1 MVLWSHIARDAGHH
15 RHEGPGRVMERI
27 RVLVAEDEQAVRE
40 ALVDLLSSDAAIEV
54 VGSAKDTDEAIQMAT
69 DFKPDVALVD
79 VKMPG
84 GGGARAAREIRANSP
99 QTHVVALSAYEDRR
113 TVLEML
119 RAGVVGYVVKGTSA
133 DEILRTVRR
142 SLRGQGS
149 LSVEVTADVIHELV
163 ALLDHSE
170 ALSRELQELDRTKS
184 ELIQIVSHELFT
196 PMTTIQGFAMLVSE
210 QGEALQVDEVRDL
223 ADGVIRASDRLKRL
237 VGNLDAAARLDRAG
251 VEVATRP
258 MAARDLVLRVLSEFP
273 RFQGRIVTDDPLEQ
287 PEVRLWADLELG
299 ARALIVV
306 VENALAFSG
315 EDGLVE
321 ISVQPIEG
329 DVRMTVS
336 DHGAGV
342 PEELR
347 DRIFD
352 AFTQTDASITRSHE
366 GLGIGLFLAR
376 RIMRAHGGDL
386 TYAPRPG
393 GGSSFVLSFPGFG
406 VPAVEA
412 LEA

>member
-1 MVLWSHIARDAGHH
+1 MD
-15 RHEGPGRVMERI
+15 RI
-27 RVLVAEDEQAVRE
+27 RVLVAEDEEAVRE

-69 DFKPDVALVD
+69 DCKPDVALVD

-163 ALLDHSE
+163 ALLDRSE

-210 QGEALQVDEVRDL
+210 QGEALKVDEVRDL
-223 ADGVIRASDRLKRL
+223 ADGVMRAGDRLKRL
-237 VGNLDAAARLDRAG
+237 VGNLEAAARLDRAG

-258 MAARDLVLRVLSEFP
+258 MAAKDLVLRVLSEFP
-273 RFQGRIVTDDPLEQ
+273 RFAERIVTNDALEE

-315 EDGLVE
+315 EDGMVE
-321 ISVQPIEG
+321 ISIQPSEG
-329 DVRMTVS
+329 DVRVTVS
-336 DHGAGV
+336 DHGLGV

-352 AFTQTDASITRSHE
+352 AFTQTDGSITRSHE

-386 TYAPRPG
+386 MYAPRPG
-393 GGSSFVLSFPGFG
+393 GGSSFTLSFPGFG

-412 LEA
+412 QEV

>member
-1 MVLWSHIARDAGHH
+1 
-15 RHEGPGRVMERI
+15 
-27 RVLVAEDEQAVRE
+27 
-40 ALVDLLSSDAAIEV
+40 

-69 DFKPDVALVD
+69 DCKPDVALVD

-163 ALLDHSE
+163 ALLDRSE

-210 QGEALQVDEVRDL
+210 QGEALKVDEVRDL
-223 ADGVIRASDRLKRL
+223 ADGVMRASDRLKRL
-237 VGNLDAAARLDRAG
+237 VGNLEAAARLDRAG

-258 MAARDLVLRVLSEFP
+258 MAAKDLVLRVLSEFP
-273 RFQGRIVTDDPLEQ
+273 RFAERIVTLDALEE

-315 EDGLVE
+315 EDGVVE
-321 ISVQPIEG
+321 ISIQPSEG
-329 DVRMTVS
+329 DVRVTVS
-336 DHGAGV
+336 DHGLGV

-352 AFTQTDASITRSHE
+352 AFTQTDGSITRSHE

-386 TYAPRPG
+386 MYAPRPG
-393 GGSSFVLSFPGFG
+393 GGSSFTLSFPGFG
-406 VPAVEA
+406 APAVEA
-412 LEA
+412 REV

>member
-1 MVLWSHIARDAGHH
+1 MD
-15 RHEGPGRVMERI
+15 RI
-27 RVLVAEDEQAVRE
+27 RVLVAEDEEAVRE

-69 DFKPDVALVD
+69 DCKPDVALVD

-163 ALLDHSE
+163 ALLDRSE

-223 ADGVIRASDRLKRL
+223 ADGVMRASDRLKRL
-237 VGNLDAAARLDRAG
+237 VGNLEAAARLDRAG

-273 RFQGRIVTDDPLEQ
+273 RFGERIVTVDVLEE

-315 EDGLVE
+315 EDGMVE
-321 ISVQPIEG
+321 ISIQPSEG
-329 DVRMTVS
+329 DVRVTVS
-336 DHGAGV
+336 DHGLGV
-342 PEELR
+342 PEGLR

-352 AFTQTDASITRSHE
+352 AFTQTDGSITRNHE

-386 TYAPRPG
+386 MYAPRPG
-393 GGSSFVLSFPGFG
+393 GGSSFTLSFPGFG
-406 VPAVEA
+406 VPAVETQ
-412 LEA
+412 EV

>member
-1 MVLWSHIARDAGHH
+1 MD
-15 RHEGPGRVMERI
+15 RI
-27 RVLVAEDEQAVRE
+27 RVLVAEDEEAVRE

-69 DFKPDVALVD
+69 DCKPDVALVD

-84 GGGARAAREIRANSP
+84 GGGARAAREILINSP

-163 ALLDHSE
+163 ALLDRSE

-184 ELIQIVSHELFT
+184 ELIQIMSHELFT
-196 PMTTIQGFAMLVSE
+196 PMTTIQGFAMLVSD
-210 QGEALQVDEVRDL
+210 QGEALKVDEVRDL
-223 ADGVIRASDRLKRL
+223 ADGVMRASDRLKRL
-237 VGNLDAAARLDRAG
+237 VGNLEAAARLDRAG

-258 MAARDLVLRVLSEFP
+258 MAAMDLVLRVLSEFP
-273 RFQGRIVTDDPLEQ
+273 RFAERIVTPDALVE

-315 EDGLVE
+315 ESGMVE
-321 ISVQPIEG
+321 ISIQPIEG
-329 DVRMTVS
+329 DVRVSVS
-336 DHGAGV
+336 DHGLGV

-352 AFTQTDASITRSHE
+352 AFTQTDGSITRSHE

-393 GGSSFVLSFPGFG
+393 GGSSFTLSFPGFG

-412 LEA
+412 QEV

>member
-1 MVLWSHIARDAGHH
+1 MVVWRHIARLLRITDM
-15 RHEGPGRVMERI
+15 REPGKIMERI
-27 RVLVAEDEQAVRE
+27 RVLVAEDEEAVRE

-54 VGSAKDTDEAIQMAT
+54 VGAAKDTDEAIQMAI
-69 DFKPDVALVD
+69 DSKPDVALVD

-84 GGGARAAREIRANSP
+84 GGGARAAREILINSP

-163 ALLDHSE
+163 ALLDRSE

-184 ELIQIVSHELFT
+184 ELIQIMSHELFT
-196 PMTTIQGFAMLVSE
+196 PMTTIQGFAMLVSD
-210 QGEALQVDEVRDL
+210 QGEALKVDEVRDL
-223 ADGVIRASDRLKRL
+223 ADGVMRASDRLKRL
-237 VGNLDAAARLDRAG
+237 VGNLEAAARLDRAG

-258 MAARDLVLRVLSEFP
+258 MAAMDLVLRVLSEFP
-273 RFQGRIVTDDPLEQ
+273 RFAERIVTPDALVE

-315 EDGLVE
+315 ESGMVE
-321 ISVQPIEG
+321 ISIQPIEG
-329 DVRMTVS
+329 DVRVTVS
-336 DHGAGV
+336 DHGLGV

-352 AFTQTDASITRSHE
+352 AFTQTDGSITRSHE

-393 GGSSFVLSFPGFG
+393 GGSSFTLSFPGFG

-412 LEA
+412 QAV

>member
-1 MVLWSHIARDAGHH
+1 MD
-15 RHEGPGRVMERI
+15 RI
-27 RVLVAEDEQAVRE
+27 RVLVAEDEEAVRE

-69 DFKPDVALVD
+69 DCKPDVALVD

-163 ALLDHSE
+163 ALLDRSE

-223 ADGVIRASDRLKRL
+223 ADGVMRASDRLKRL
-237 VGNLDAAARLDRAG
+237 VGNLEAAARLDRAG

-258 MAARDLVLRVLSEFP
+258 MAASDLVLRVLSEFP
-273 RFQGRIVTDDPLEQ
+273 RFAERIVTVDALEE

-315 EDGLVE
+315 EDGMVE
-321 ISVQPIEG
+321 ISIQPSEG
-329 DVRMTVS
+329 DVRVTVS
-336 DHGAGV
+336 DHGPGV

-352 AFTQTDASITRSHE
+352 AFTQTDGSITRRHE

-393 GGSSFVLSFPGFG
+393 GGSSFTLSFPGFG

-412 LEA
+412 QEV

>member
-1 MVLWSHIARDAGHH
+1 
-15 RHEGPGRVMERI
+15 MERI
-27 RVLVAEDEQAVRE
+27 RVLVAEDEEAVRE
-40 ALVDLLSSDAAIEV
+40 ALVDLLSSDDSIEV
-54 VGSAKDTDEAIQMAT
+54 VGSAKDTDEAIRMAT
-69 DFKPDVALVD
+69 DSKPDVALVD

-210 QGEALQVDEVRDL
+210 QGEVLKVDEVRDL
-223 ADGVIRASDRLKRL
+223 ADGVMRASDRLKRL
-237 VGNLDAAARLDRAG
+237 VGNLEAAARLDRAG

-258 MAARDLVLRVLSEFP
+258 MTARDLVFRVLSEFP
-273 RFQGRIVTDDPLEQ
+273 RFRERVVTVDGLEE

-315 EDGLVE
+315 DDGMVE

-336 DHGAGV
+336 DRGPGV
-342 PEELR
+342 PQVLR

-352 AFTQTDASITRSHE
+352 AFTQTDGSITRSHE

-393 GGSSFVLSFPGFG
+393 GGSSFTLSFPGFG

-412 LEA
+412 QAV

>member
-1 MVLWSHIARDAGHH
+1 MD
-15 RHEGPGRVMERI
+15 RI
-27 RVLVAEDEQAVRE
+27 RVLVAEDEEAVRE

-69 DFKPDVALVD
+69 DCKPDVALVD

-163 ALLDHSE
+163 SLLDRSE
-170 ALSRELQELDRTKS
+170 ALSRDLQELDHTKS
-184 ELIQIVSHELFT
+184 ELIQILSHELFT

-210 QGEALQVDEVRDL
+210 QGEALKPDEVRDL
-223 ADGVIRASDRLKRL
+223 AEGVVRANDRLKRL
-237 VGNLDAAARLDRAG
+237 VGNLAAAARMDRAG

-258 MAARDLVLRVLSEFP
+258 MAAGDLVDRALSEFP
-273 RFQGRIVTDDPLEQ
+273 RFEGRIVTTGALAE
-287 PEVRLWADLELG
+287 PETRLWADLELG
-299 ARALIVV
+299 ARALVV
-306 VENALAFSG
+306 VLENALAFSP
-315 EDGLVE
+315 DTAIVE
-321 ISVQPIEG
+321 ISARSLDG
-329 DVRMTVS
+329 NVRVIVS
-336 DHGAGV
+336 DRGPGV

-347 DRIFD
+347 DRIFE
-352 AFTQTDASITRSHE
+352 AFTQTDGSVTRSHE

-376 RIMRAHGGDL
+376 RIMRAHAGEL
-386 TYAPRPG
+386 TYAPRPD
-393 GGSSFVLSFPGFG
+393 GGSSFELSFPGFG
-406 VPAVEA
+406 VSGVDL
-412 LEA
+412 LEG